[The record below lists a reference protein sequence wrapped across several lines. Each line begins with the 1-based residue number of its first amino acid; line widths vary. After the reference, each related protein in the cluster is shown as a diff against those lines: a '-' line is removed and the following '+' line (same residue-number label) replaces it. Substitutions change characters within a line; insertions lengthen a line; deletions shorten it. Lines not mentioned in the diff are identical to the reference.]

1 MVRSLDFIFHAILP
15 KDKKFFPLFD
25 QAIANLVETAQVF
38 ETALKSDSL
47 IRIQAHDKIEELE
60 HIGDEITHAITHEA
74 ASTFIVPFDREDVQL
89 LAIAI
94 DDVVD
99 FIYSTSK
106 IIDLYKVHHIT
117 PDMIRMA
124 EIITESSKELQQAII
139 ELRSLRNIVAVRN
152 RINKIS
158 ALENEADRIVNDS
171 IVRLFG
177 EEKDPMRLLK
187 AKEVITFLEIA
198 VDKCKEASYVIESVI
213 IKFS

>member
-1 MVRSLDFIFHAILP
+1 
-15 KDKKFFPLFD
+15 LFD

-38 ETALKSDSL
+38 EAALKSDSVQ
-47 IRIQAHDKIEELE
+47 RIQSHATIEELE
-60 HIGDEITHAITHEA
+60 HVGDEITHAITNEA

-99 FIYSTSK
+99 FIYGTSK

-124 EIITESSKELQQAII
+124 EIITESSKELQQAIT

-152 RINKIS
+152 HISRIG

-171 IVRLFG
+171 VVRLFG
-177 EEKDPMRLLK
+177 
-187 AKEVITFLEIA
+187 
-198 VDKCKEASYVIESVI
+198 
-213 IKFS
+213 